1 MSQQPPDPGAP
12 SSGPGRRSRRLF
24 VAVAVAA
31 VLVAAAV
38 VVLVLTRSGE
48 DSQAEVDASAAC
60 DVLEGLPS
68 DITTKR
74 LDLDEPELFELQGIG
89 SLAQAAGKG
98 DAAYE
103 DMGQA
108 GEDLFASITM
118 LDSDQLGE
126 SLDDLRSECEDV
138 D

>member
-1 MSQQPPDPGAP
+1 MSQQPPDSGAP
-12 SSGPGRRSRRLF
+12 SSGPRRRSRRLF

-38 VVLVLTRSGE
+38 VVVVLTWG
-48 DSQAEVDASAAC
+48 DDDGQADRDASAAC

-68 DITTKR
+68 DITTKK
-74 LDLDEPELFELQGIG
+74 LDLDEPELYELQGIG
-89 SLAQAAGKG
+89 SLAQAAGKA

-103 DMGQA
+103 KMGQA
-108 GEDLFASITM
+108 GQDLFASLTR
-118 LDSDQLGE
+118 LDSDLLGD
-126 SLDDLRSECEDV
+126 SLDDLRSECEDI